1 MKIYD
6 FNGCNNISGNK
17 IREERVKR
25 GLNQKDLATQ
35 MQLRGVVI
43 NRDSISRIESGRR
56 FITDYEI
63 KVLAELFGVTTDFL
77 LSE

>member
-63 KVLAELFGVTTDFL
+63 KVLAEIFGVTTDYL

>member
-56 FITDYEI
+56 FVTDYEI
-63 KVLAELFGVTTDFL
+63 KILAEIFGVSTDYL
-77 LSE
+77 LGE

>member
-17 IREERVKR
+17 IREERIKR

-56 FITDYEI
+56 FVTDYEI
-63 KVLAELFGVTTDFL
+63 KILAEIFGVSTDYL
-77 LSE
+77 LGE